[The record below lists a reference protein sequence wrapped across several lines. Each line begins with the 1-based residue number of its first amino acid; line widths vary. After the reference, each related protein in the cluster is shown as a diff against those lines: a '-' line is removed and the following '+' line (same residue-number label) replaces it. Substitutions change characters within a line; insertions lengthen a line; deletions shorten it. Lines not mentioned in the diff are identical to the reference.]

1 MKKII
6 VLISTYNGEK
16 YIKEQIDSI
25 LKQTIANNLEI
36 LIRDDGS
43 TDGTLD
49 ILESICKENLNVSII
64 KGENVGLVKSYFI
77 LLKYVADKYE
87 YYSLCDQDDYWLPDK
102 LETAINKLEKNK
114 TDKPLLYAC
123 SSFIVDSYLKKTG
136 NETQKM
142 IRNINFYNTALQ
154 NFFPAH
160 NQVFNNALVVELLN
174 RELDYEKVYS
184 HDLWIT
190 NVSVVTGKL
199 IFDNCSHTLYRM
211 HQNNGLGYGK
221 EKIDW
226 LKGRIERAKKKEG
239 KKFSIQLEY
248 FAELY
253 KDKLTFEEMQ
263 EVKRFL
269 EFRSNFPKRIK
280 YALSSKFYRQSI
292 GETMLMQV
300 FYCLGG
306 YQ

>member
-1 MKKII
+1 MKKVV

-25 LKQTIANNLEI
+25 LKQTIVANVDI

-49 ILESICKENLNVSII
+49 ILESICERNLNISII

-77 LLKYVADKYE
+77 LLKNVVNKYE
-87 YYSLCDQDDYWLPDK
+87 YYSLCDQDDYWMSDK
-102 LETAINKLEKNK
+102 LETAISKLEKNK
-114 TDKPLLYAC
+114 DGRPLLYAC
-123 SSFIVDSYLKKTG
+123 SSYIVDSYLRKTG

-142 IRNINFYNTALQ
+142 VRNVNFYNTALQ

-160 NQVFNNALVVELLN
+160 NQVFNNALADELLH
-174 RELDYEKVYS
+174 RELDYSQVYS

-199 IFDNCSHTLYRM
+199 IFDNYSHTLYRM

-221 EKIDW
+221 EKVEW

-239 KKFSIQLEY
+239 RKFSIQLKY
-248 FAELY
+248 FTELY
-253 KDKLTFEEMQ
+253 KDKLTYEEVQ
-263 EVKRFL
+263 EVKKFS
-269 EFRSNFPKRIK
+269 ESQTSFFKRIK
-280 YALSSKFYRQSI
+280 YALCSKFYRQSI
-292 GETMLMQV
+292 SETMLMQI